1 MSTQKAAPTVED
13 SIKTALDA
21 ADTAI
26 TVTREFDQVRND
38 YAKTRA
44 EVKLI
49 NRQVVTVFVSS
60 LVASTLAVA
69 AGGLIYFRTLTE
81 METTNATS
89 LEALVIFAE
98 NVDRLAAATTE
109 AKTQAATT
117 AALGAD
123 IASIQAML
131 AEITTRLDS
140 QSEATQA
147 AFAAL
152 QDAVI
157 GTVYQSATATI
168 DELNGAIEVVQTE
181 LATQLKEMPSMSEA
195 AMTAMTDS
203 AVAGDGAE
211 SETGTPVAA
220 VTPSP
225 QAEIMATL
233 ETIMMLQREISAK
246 ITALSAPQ
254 RTPARTAPAVNPTP
268 TPQAAPANDD
278 MIKFP

>member
-181 LATQLKEMPSMSEA
+181 LATQLKEMPSMPEA

-211 SETGTPVAA
+211 SATGTPVAA

>member
-1 MSTQKAAPTVED
+1 MSTPNAAPTVED

-38 YAKTRA
+38 YAKTRS

-49 NRQVVTVFVSS
+49 NRQVMTVFVSS

-109 AKTQAATT
+109 ANTQAAII
-117 AALGAD
+117 AELDAD
-123 IASIQAML
+123 VASMQAMI
-131 AEITTRLDS
+131 AEIINGLDT
-140 QSEATQA
+140 QSEAAQVS
-147 AFAAL
+147 FAAL
-152 QDAVI
+152 QDAVT
-157 GTVYQSATATI
+157 GTVYQSASATI
-168 DELNGAIEVVQTE
+168 DELSRAIVTAQTE
-181 LATQLKEMPSMSEA
+181 FAKQLEELSGIPESSK
-195 AMTAMTDS
+195 TAMTGS
-203 AVAGDGAE
+203 AGSDDVAEAAKE
-211 SETGTPVAA
+211 APVDA
-220 VTPSP
+220 VTPSSF
-225 QAEIMATL
+225 AEIMDTL
-233 ETIMMLQREISAK
+233 ETMMMLQREISAK
-246 ITALSAPQ
+246 ITALSTSP
-254 RTPARTAPAVNPTP
+254 RTPARTAPAATPTP
-268 TPQAAPANDD
+268 TPQASPTNDD

>member
-49 NRQVVTVFVSS
+49 NRQVITVFVSS

-98 NVDRLAAATTE
+98 NVDRLTAATTE
-109 AKTQAATT
+109 ANTQAANI
-117 AALGAD
+117 ASLGAD
-123 IASIQAML
+123 IASIQAKL
-131 AEITTRLDS
+131 AEIITRLDS
-140 QSEATQA
+140 QSEAALAT
-147 AFAAL
+147 FAAL

-168 DELNGAIEVVQTE
+168 DELNGAIAVVQTE
-181 LATQLKEMPSMSEA
+181 LATQLKDLHSMPEA
-195 AMTAMTDS
+195 AMSAMTDS
-203 AVAGDGAE
+203 AVAGDDAE
-211 SETGTPVAA
+211 SATGTPVAA

-233 ETIMMLQREISAK
+233 ETMMMLQREISAK
-246 ITALSAPQ
+246 ITALSTPP
-254 RTPARTAPAVNPTP
+254 RTPARTAPAANPTP